1 MTPVA
6 PFCVRAFAA
15 RASRAA
21 LARKDGAPSPSLARR
36 QAAPAAGKLCVMDTD
51 TAPRNFLLY
60 DGDCP
65 FCSNYVRMVQLR
77 KAVGPVELLDMRQH
91 PDLVAHFR
99 DRGYDLN
106 EGMLLRLDGHIYWGA
121 DCINRLAL
129 LSSDSDLFNQVNAA
143 IFRRPC
149 LSAVLY
155 PFMTRGR
162 ALTLALLGKK
172 KMPA

>member
-1 MTPVA
+1 
-6 PFCVRAFAA
+6 
-15 RASRAA
+15 
-21 LARKDGAPSPSLARR
+21 
-36 QAAPAAGKLCVMDTD
+36 MDTD

-65 FCSNYVRMVQLR
+65 FCTNYVRMVQLR
-77 KAVGPVELLDMRQH
+77 KAVGPVELLDMRLH

-106 EGMLLRLDGHIYWGA
+106 EGKLLRLDGHIYWGA

-149 LSAVLY
+149 LSAALY

>member
-1 MTPVA
+1 
-6 PFCVRAFAA
+6 
-15 RASRAA
+15 
-21 LARKDGAPSPSLARR
+21 
-36 QAAPAAGKLCVMDTD
+36 MDTD

-65 FCSNYVRMVQLR
+65 FSNYVRMVQLR
-77 KAVGPVELLDMRQH
+77 KAVGPIELLDMRQH
-91 PDLVAHFR
+91 PELVAYFR

-106 EGMLLRLDGHIYWGA
+106 DGMLLRLEGHIYWGA

-129 LSSDSDLFNQVNAA
+129 LSSDSDLFNQINAA

-149 LSAVLY
+149 LSATLY